1 MAEAEAAKSDD
12 TTTNPAFAG
21 SQFRGWLIVRG
32 GATNLSLSA
41 DAKFLDA
48 GKYGLT
54 TSGAGTGSS
63 TTTMQQSY
71 DNSTQPQITT
81 SLSLGSIDFQNGSGV
96 DSNYTQRW
104 KNNAGTVVAG
114 IRGDGVPTATTD
126 LVTKS
131 YADALVTTGTIG
143 SLINGATAKTTL
155 VDADMFGVM
164 DSAASNV
171 LKKFSWANMK
181 TGIASYTDTLYPKLT
196 GS

>member
-1 MAEAEAAKSDD
+1 MPGKYDNGTGGVSQPNGVVNTNKWSLQKIYYASDANLVGIEYGQAFYNTMAEAEAAKSDD

-32 GATNLSLSA
+32 GATNLSISA

-81 SLSLGSIDFQNGSGV
+81 SISLGSIDFRNGSGV

-104 KNNAGTVVAG
+104 ENNAGTVVAG
-114 IRGDGVPTATTD
+114 VR
-126 LVTKS
+126 
-131 YADALVTTGTIG
+131 
-143 SLINGATAKTTL
+143 
-155 VDADMFGVM
+155 
-164 DSAASNV
+164 
-171 LKKFSWANMK
+171 
-181 TGIASYTDTLYPKLT
+181 
-196 GS
+196 